1 MKKIIIVL
9 ILLSFQKIHAQ
20 DSLSTVFAKI
30 YNEYRIQNN
39 LSTLVYGMELDSV
52 AMIRLVESSQ
62 GVDDCFTDPFTGG
75 ICEDGIRD
83 LHFKFNTRA
92 NDFNQKNNKIEI
104 INENMLLFPE
114 FTSPKILVETAS
126 NGIYIPKKDTINI
139 KHKNGMIE
147 KNIAENSLK
156 SWIESN
162 KHKVNLLMKNG
173 TRFAFKTFRTMHNNY
188 QWLHVVFLMGTD
200 KN

>member
-1 MKKIIIVL
+1 MDFFILLCKKSDKLLLNIFIIIMN
-9 ILLSFQKIHAQ
+9 K
-20 DSLSTVFAKI
+20 
-30 YNEYRIQNN
+30 
-39 LSTLVYGMELDSV
+39 
-52 AMIRLVESSQ
+52 
-62 GVDDCFTDPFTGG
+62 
-75 ICEDGIRD
+75 
-83 LHFKFNTRA
+83 
-92 NDFNQKNNKIEI
+92 NKIEI